1 VEAPW
6 AFRLQLFAMLLEEAV
21 PTLVARARR
30 GGGNGGCG
38 EAADVSAVVARA
50 AERVGALWR
59 SDMEM
64 ASRATEEAR
73 SAAQGD
79 AEPAA
84 ARFARRFRAHALME
98 LAAWLRVMRG
108 RCEAGVEALVQ
119 EALGALEGL
128 KAEAAAAPAVLR
140 LIKLDLDA

>member
-1 VEAPW
+1 
-6 AFRLQLFAMLLEEAV
+6 
-21 PTLVARARR
+21 
-30 GGGNGGCG
+30 
-38 EAADVSAVVARA
+38 
-50 AERVGALWR
+50 
-59 SDMEM
+59 MEM